1 MKQIVQAVKGTR
13 DFYPEEMAF
22 RRWLYGK
29 IQKVSEKFGYQ
40 EFDGPNIE
48 YMDLYSD
55 KTSEEILKEQAF
67 SLQDRDGRTILLRPE
82 ITPTF
87 ARMVAQKSGS
97 LIKPIRWYSY
107 GRGYRYEQPQKGRG
121 REFFQ
126 WEINILG
133 PETPEADA
141 EIIAI
146 AVEFFKELNLTSEEV
161 VIKVNDRSLFEQI
174 ISEAGIPTEKFTTL
188 LRLIDRKEKIG
199 PIQFN
204 QTLKEEGLDQ
214 EQIDSLN
221 SYLTGKD
228 FSKSDWLTSIF
239 NSLKLYPGVLDYVE
253 FDPTIA
259 RGFDYYTRTVFEAWD
274 KSGGLRRSLFGG
286 GRFDNL
292 TETLGGERI
301 PGVGMAPGDMPIEE
315 ILKQF
320 KKMPDLKA
328 QTAQVLVTVFN
339 SELMEKSLEITS
351 KLREVNINTELW
363 LEPGDK
369 LDKQLKYADQKG
381 IPYAIIL
388 GPDEAKSGKV
398 VLKNLEKQSQETL
411 TLDEAIA
418 KLQS

>member
-1 MKQIVQAVKGTR
+1 M
-13 DFYPEEMAF
+13 
-22 RRWLYGK
+22 
-29 IQKVSEKFGYQ
+29 
-40 EFDGPNIE
+40 
-48 YMDLYSD
+48 
-55 KTSEEILKEQAF
+55 
-67 SLQDRDGRTILLRPE
+67 QDRDGRTILLRPE

-146 AVEFFKELNLTSEEV
+146 AVEFFKQLNLTPVEV
-161 VIKVNDRSLFEQI
+161 VIKVNDRTLLEQT
-174 ISEAGIPTEKFTTL
+174 ISVSNIPAEKFTTL

-214 EQIDSLN
+214 KQIDGLN
-221 SYLTGKD
+221 SYLTSKD
-228 FSKSDWLTSIF
+228 YTKSDWLSKVF
-239 NSLKLYPGVLDYVE
+239 KSLEKYPGVMEYIE
-253 FDPTIA
+253 FDPTVA

-274 KSGGLRRSLFGG
+274 RSGGLKRSLFGG

-301 PGVGMAPGDMPIEE
+301 PGVGMAPGDMPMEE
-315 ILKQF
+315 VLRQF
-320 KKMPDLKA
+320 NKIPDLKPEIA
-328 QTAQVLVTVFN
+328 KVLVTVF
-339 SELMEKSLEITS
+339 SPELMENSLAVASLLRSKS
-351 KLREVNINTELW
+351 INTELW
-363 LEPGDK
+363 LENSK

-381 IPYAIIL
+381 ISYAIII
-388 GPDEAKSGKV
+388 GPDEAEQDKV
-398 VLKNLEKQSQETL
+398 VLKDLAKQSQETL
-411 TLDEAIA
+411 PLEEL
-418 KLQS
+418 LQKF

>member
-1 MKQIVQAVKGTR
+1 MKQVVQAVKGTR

-22 RRWLYGK
+22 RRWLYAK
-29 IQKVSEKFGYQ
+29 IQQVSERFGYQ
-40 EFDGPNIE
+40 EFDGPIIE
-48 YMDLYSD
+48 YIDLYSD
-55 KTSEEILKEQAF
+55 KTSEEILKDQAF

-97 LIKPIRWYSY
+97 LIKPIRWYSF

-146 AVEFFKELNLTSEEV
+146 AVHFFKELNLTPEEV
-161 VIKVNDRSLFEQI
+161 VIKVNDRGLLEQTI
-174 ISEAGIPTEKFTTL
+174 EENKIPAEKFTTL

-214 EQIDSLN
+214 KQIDGLN
-221 SYLTGKD
+221 SYLSSKD
-228 FSKSDWLTSIF
+228 YTKSDWLSKVF
-239 NSLKLYPGVLDYVE
+239 KCLEKYPGVMDYIE

-274 KSGGLRRSLFGG
+274 RSGGLRRSLFGG

-320 KKMPDLKA
+320 KKIPDLKPE
-328 QTAQVLVTVFN
+328 TAKVLVTVFN
-339 SELMEKSLEITS
+339 AELMENSLAVASLLRS
-351 KLREVNINTELW
+351 KNINTELW
-363 LEPGDK
+363 LEDSK

-381 IPYAIIL
+381 IPYAIII
-388 GPDEAKSGKV
+388 GPDEATQDKV
-398 VLKNLEKQSQETL
+398 VLKDLTKQSQESL
-411 TLDEAIA
+411 TLEEIIPI
-418 KLQS
+418 LL

>member
-1 MKQIVQAVKGTR
+1 MKQVVQAVKGTR

-22 RRWLYGK
+22 RRWLYAK
-29 IQKVSEKFGYQ
+29 IQQVSERFGYQ
-40 EFDGPNIE
+40 EFDGPIIE
-48 YMDLYSD
+48 YIDLYSD
-55 KTSEEILKEQAF
+55 KTSEEILKDQAF

-146 AVEFFKELNLTSEEV
+146 AVHFFKELNLTPEEV
-161 VIKVNDRSLFEQI
+161 VIKVNDRGLLEQTI
-174 ISEAGIPTEKFTTL
+174 EENKIPAEKFTTL

-214 EQIDSLN
+214 KQIDGLN
-221 SYLTGKD
+221 SYLSSKD
-228 FSKSDWLTSIF
+228 YTKSDWLSKVF
-239 NSLKLYPGVLDYVE
+239 KCLEKYPGVMDYIE

-274 KSGGLRRSLFGG
+274 RSGGLRRSLFGG

-320 KKMPDLKA
+320 KKIPDLKPE
-328 QTAQVLVTVFN
+328 TAKVLVTVFN
-339 SELMEKSLEITS
+339 AELMENSLAVASLLRS
-351 KLREVNINTELW
+351 KNINTELW
-363 LEPGDK
+363 LEDSK

-381 IPYAIIL
+381 IPYAIII
-388 GPDEAKSGKV
+388 GPDEATQDKV
-398 VLKNLEKQSQETL
+398 VLKDLTKQSQESL
-411 TLDEAIA
+411 TLEEIIPI
-418 KLQS
+418 LL

>member
-1 MKQIVQAVKGTR
+1 MKQVVQAVKGTR

-22 RRWLYGK
+22 RRWLYAK
-29 IQKVSEKFGYQ
+29 IQQVSERFGYQ
-40 EFDGPNIE
+40 EFDGPIIE
-48 YMDLYSD
+48 YIDLYSD
-55 KTSEEILKEQAF
+55 KTSEEILKDQAF

-146 AVEFFKELNLTSEEV
+146 AVEFFKQLNLTPVEV
-161 VIKVNDRSLFEQI
+161 VIKVNDRTLLEQT
-174 ISEAGIPTEKFTTL
+174 ISVSNIPAEKFTTL

-214 EQIDSLN
+214 KQIDGLN
-221 SYLTGKD
+221 SYLSSKD
-228 FSKSDWLTSIF
+228 YTKSDWLSKVF
-239 NSLKLYPGVLDYVE
+239 KCLEKYPGVMDYIE

-274 KSGGLRRSLFGG
+274 RSGGLRRSLFGG

-320 KKMPDLKA
+320 KKIPDLKPE
-328 QTAQVLVTVFN
+328 TAKVLVTVFN
-339 SELMEKSLEITS
+339 AELMENSLAVASLLRS
-351 KLREVNINTELW
+351 KNINTELW
-363 LEPGDK
+363 LEDSK

-381 IPYAIIL
+381 IPYAIII
-388 GPDEAKSGKV
+388 GPDEATQDKV
-398 VLKNLEKQSQETL
+398 VLKDLTKQSQESL
-411 TLDEAIA
+411 TLEEIIPI
-418 KLQS
+418 LL

>member
-1 MKQIVQAVKGTR
+1 MKQVVQAVKGTR

-22 RRWLYGK
+22 RRWLYAK
-29 IQKVSEKFGYQ
+29 IQQVSERFGYQ
-40 EFDGPNIE
+40 EFDGPIIE
-48 YMDLYSD
+48 YIDLYSD
-55 KTSEEILKEQAF
+55 KTSEEILKDQAF

-146 AVEFFKELNLTSEEV
+146 AVEFFKQLNLTPVEV
-161 VIKVNDRSLFEQI
+161 VIKVNDRTLLEQT
-174 ISEAGIPTEKFTTL
+174 ISVSNIPAEKFTTL

-214 EQIDSLN
+214 KQIDGLN
-221 SYLTGKD
+221 SYLTSKD
-228 FSKSDWLTSIF
+228 YTKSDWLSKVF
-239 NSLKLYPGVLDYVE
+239 KSLEKYPGVMEYIE
-253 FDPTIA
+253 FDPTVA

-274 KSGGLRRSLFGG
+274 RSGGLKRSLFGG

-301 PGVGMAPGDMPIEE
+301 PGVGMAPGDMPMEE
-315 ILKQF
+315 VLRQF
-320 KKMPDLKA
+320 NKIPDLKPEIA
-328 QTAQVLVTVFN
+328 KVLVTVF
-339 SELMEKSLEITS
+339 SPELMENSLAVASLLRSKS
-351 KLREVNINTELW
+351 INTELW
-363 LEPGDK
+363 LENSK

-381 IPYAIIL
+381 ISYAIII
-388 GPDEAKSGKV
+388 GPDEAEQDKV
-398 VLKNLEKQSQETL
+398 VLKDLAKQSQETL
-411 TLDEAIA
+411 PLEEL
-418 KLQS
+418 LQKF

>member
-22 RRWLYGK
+22 RRWFYAK
-29 IQKVSEKFGYQ
+29 IQQVSERFGYQ
-40 EFDGPNIE
+40 EFDGPIIE
-48 YMDLYSD
+48 YIDLYSD
-55 KTSEEILKEQAF
+55 KTSEEILKDQAF

-146 AVEFFKELNLTSEEV
+146 AVEFFKQLNLTPVEV
-161 VIKVNDRSLFEQI
+161 VIKVNDRTLLEQT
-174 ISEAGIPTEKFTTL
+174 ISVSNIPAEKFTTL

-214 EQIDSLN
+214 KQIDGLN
-221 SYLTGKD
+221 SYLTSKD
-228 FSKSDWLTSIF
+228 YTKSDWLSKVF
-239 NSLKLYPGVLDYVE
+239 KSLEKYPGVMEYIE
-253 FDPTIA
+253 FDPTVA

-274 KSGGLRRSLFGG
+274 RSGGLKRSLFGG

-301 PGVGMAPGDMPIEE
+301 PGVGMAPGDMPMEE
-315 ILKQF
+315 VLRQF
-320 KKMPDLKA
+320 NKIPDLKPEIA
-328 QTAQVLVTVFN
+328 KVLVTVF
-339 SELMEKSLEITS
+339 SPELMENSLAVASLLRSKS
-351 KLREVNINTELW
+351 INTELW
-363 LEPGDK
+363 LENSK

-381 IPYAIIL
+381 ISYAIII
-388 GPDEAKSGKV
+388 GPDEAEQDKV
-398 VLKNLEKQSQETL
+398 VLKDLAKQSQETL
-411 TLDEAIA
+411 PLEEL
-418 KLQS
+418 LQKF